1 VKDPD
6 PTPPPGTGEGAGDP
20 HQPPPEASRFLWE
33 GDLDGAPLANR
44 RVGVFGYG
52 NQGRAQAL
60 NLRDSGVQV
69 RVGLRPGSSS
79 FARAAADQVS
89 AGPAP
94 DVAGWADVWMLLVP
108 DEHQPALLAEL
119 TPAMSGTGENHAVGF
134 AHGFNVTYDRL
145 RLPPHAGVFLVA
157 PCAPGARM
165 REAYLGGG
173 GVFAYVA
180 VLADPERAD
189 AEPLALA
196 YARALGCGRAG
207 VWRTSFRIE
216 TEVDLFGEQAV
227 LCGGLHALLTA
238 AYDTLADAGYPP
250 EMAYLECHHQLVWL
264 AASVHAEGIAGTR
277 RRISSTA
284 LYGDL
289 TRGPR
294 ILGPESRAALRGI
307 LEEIQSGRFAA
318 EFLAAMEGG
327 GAGVREA
334 LAEADRHPMEG
345 VGRRLR
351 ERSPGFARSPETPPM
366 PGLDRR
372 AEPA

>member
-1 VKDPD
+1 MTGAADGFPPTAPD
-6 PTPPPGTGEGAGDP
+6 RAPG
-20 HQPPPEASRFLWE
+20 FLWE
-33 GDLDGAPLANR
+33 RDLDPAPLANHK
-44 RVGVFGYG
+44 VAIFGYG

-60 NLRDSGVQV
+60 NLRDSGIQV
-69 RVGLRPGSSS
+69 RVGLRPESRS
-79 FARAAADQVS
+79 FARAAADQVT
-89 AGPAP
+89 AGTAL
-94 DVAGWADVWMLLVP
+94 DVARWADVWMLLVP

-119 TPAMSGTGENHAVGF
+119 MPAMAGAGEHHAIGF
-134 AHGFNVTYDRL
+134 AHGFNVTYGRL
-145 RLPPHAGVFLVA
+145 RLPPRAGVFLVA

-165 REAYLGGG
+165 REAFAGGG

-180 VLADPERAD
+180 ALADPERAPS
-189 AEPLALA
+189 AALALA

-207 VWRTSFRIE
+207 VWPTTFRIE
-216 TEVDLFGEQAV
+216 TEIDLFGEQTV

-238 AYDTLADAGYPP
+238 AYDTLAGAGYPP
-250 EMAYLECHHQLVWL
+250 EMAYLECHHQIVWL

-294 ILGPESRAALRGI
+294 ILGAESRAALRGI
-307 LEEIQSGRFAA
+307 LDEIRDGRFAA

-327 GAGVREA
+327 GTAVREA
-334 LAEADRHPMEG
+334 LEVADRHPMEV

-351 ERSPGFARSPETPPM
+351 ERSTGPASAGVGAEIPPI
-366 PGLDRR
+366 PGLDTGAKRGLDCL
-372 AEPA
+372 